1 MDTPLLVT
9 SWQKS
14 VIVEVIL
21 EEIIEVIIKRKNK
34 KLLQRLWKLQGSLIF
49 PSLLQR
55 RYKVMLVTLGYLI
68 LKPCINVSQI

>member
-14 VIVEVIL
+14 VIIEV
-21 EEIIEVIIKRKNK
+21 IIEVIIKRKNK
-34 KLLQRLWKLQGSLIF
+34 KLLQRLWKFQGSLIF

-68 LKPCINVSQI
+68 LKPRINVSQI